1 MVNCLGISEIT
12 CHPQAIEITVDTYA
26 AHGRIISDED
36 GLRTSVIGT
45 HGTSR
50 AREYSPRRMVQIDH
64 YDFLWFCED
73 KNNESQKG

>member
-1 MVNCLGISEIT
+1 MKVFQVWVNIGIDDRHSICSYIMPLT
-12 CHPQAIEITVDTYA
+12 
-26 AHGRIISDED
+26 
-36 GLRTSVIGT
+36 TSSSGT

-50 AREYSPRRMVQIDH
+50 AREYSPGRMVHIDH

>member
-1 MVNCLGISEIT
+1 MKVFQVWVNIGIDDRHSICSYIMPLT
-12 CHPQAIEITVDTYA
+12 
-26 AHGRIISDED
+26 
-36 GLRTSVIGT
+36 TSSSGT

-50 AREYSPRRMVQIDH
+50 AREYSPGRMVQIDQ